1 MWLVSRRLKEKYNN
15 NEIDLITL
23 NIVVSK
29 YYLIIETF

>member
-1 MWLVSRRLKEKYNN
+1 MWLVSRRLKEQYNN

-29 YYLIIETF
+29 SYLIIETF